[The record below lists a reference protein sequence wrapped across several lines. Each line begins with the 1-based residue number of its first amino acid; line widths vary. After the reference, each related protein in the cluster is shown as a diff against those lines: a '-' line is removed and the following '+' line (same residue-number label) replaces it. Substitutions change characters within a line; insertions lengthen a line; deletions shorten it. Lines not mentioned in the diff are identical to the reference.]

1 MTAKSSAFDKDD
13 YDYIAPY
20 LTITAN
26 QSISHEASFIFN
38 PEMKVITLI
47 KNIEKLTGI
56 GFLEEDKYEESD
68 QSWFWTEYWQRAIKQ
83 AKNDIEN
90 GRCAIFNNIDD
101 ALAYLS

>member
-1 MTAKSSAFDKDD
+1 MTSKSSAFDKDD

-20 LTITAN
+20 LTSTASLPIF
-26 QSISHEASFIFN
+26 QEASFIFN

-47 KNIEKLTGI
+47 KETIELTGI